1 MNEKNGFG
9 KYTYSDGSVYEGY
22 WINDSRK
29 GKGKIIYPNGDNFE
43 GLFEEDYQE
52 GHIKWEEWSVE
63 GPLKDNEL

>member
-22 WINDSRK
+22 WSNDYRT

-52 GHIKWEEWSVE
+52 GHIKW
-63 GPLKDNEL
+63 G